1 MQALHSTGE
10 AQCGDTGVLGGPLQ
24 PAHKQWGLE
33 GSVQVADDLWV
44 TSLLVEQHLAE
55 Q

>member
-10 AQCGDTGVLGGPLQ
+10 AQCGDTEDSE
-24 PAHKQWGLE
+24 WGLE
-33 GSVQVADDLWV
+33 GSVKVADDLWV
-44 TSLLVEQHLAE
+44 TSLLLEQHHTE